1 MTTPVDP
8 NDQTLP
14 TDNTTTA
21 PATEPVSEEQILL
34 QNLQKELE
42 DSKTKLQDLTNIS
55 QQALADLQN
64 YKKRSDEEKSQF
76 LTFANANLISEILP
90 VIDNVER
97 ASQHVPEEAKNWAQG
112 IIGTLKQLE
121 SILSEH
127 GLQKIPTTGKSF
139 DPRLHEAI
147 LTENGA
153 QDSIIKEIQAGYLL
167 KDKVLRPAK
176 VSVGNGQV
184 ENANPT
190 PESASENPTAN

>member
-1 MTTPVDP
+1 MTQTIDP
-8 NDQTLP
+8 QDQATANDQQ
-14 TDNTTTA
+14 NS
-21 PATEPVSEEQILL
+21 PADQNISNDDSGLL

-42 DSKTKLQDLTNIS
+42 DAKAKLQDLTSIS

-97 ASQHVPEEAKNWAQG
+97 ASQHVPEEAKDWAQG

-127 GLQKIPTTGKSF
+127 GLQKISTIGQSF

-147 LTENGA
+147 ITENGA

-176 VSVGNGQV
+176 VSVGNGQA
-184 ENANPT
+184 ESPQSAN
-190 PESASENPTAN
+190 